1 MLCLCF
7 ADALLDDQSMCLM
20 IEGALHMLG
29 AESLMLLLP

>member
-7 ADALLDDQSMCLM
+7 AGALLDDQSMWSM
-20 IEGALHMLG
+20 IEGALHLLG